1 VTGPDDTP
9 LSADEWEAVRRLR
22 REQPVDADPAVAEP
36 QPAAAVQPAAE
47 PDLPAEPVPATEPV
61 PAAETAEPQA
71 SYASLPATPTSATA
85 ATLRRAAVVALTGLV
100 VAALAAVSLLA
111 VVTVRL
117 SDHYSRNSDANA
129 ALAAAT
135 SNVATVLSYNYK
147 SLAAD
152 FAKAESALTPS
163 FRKTYETTTAKAV
176 EPLAAK
182 YHAVS
187 TAQVTSGGVIS
198 TGAARA
204 QVVVFV
210 SQQVTNTQL
219 TAPRLDRSRIVVDLR
234 RSNGRWLIDKLT
246 PV

>member
-1 VTGPDDTP
+1 VTGPEDPP
-9 LSADEWEAVRRLR
+9 LTAEEWEAVRRLR
-22 REQPVDADPAVAEP
+22 RERPAVTETPPVAEAPPVAETPPVAEAPPPAAEPAVAEP
-36 QPAAAVQPAAE
+36 EAAVAE
-47 PDLPAEPVPATEPV
+47 PELPE
-61 PAAETAEPQA
+61 A
-71 SYASLPATPTSATA
+71 SYGSTA
-85 ATLRRAAVVALTGLV
+85 AVTGTRFTRAAVVTLAALV

-111 VVTVRL
+111 VLTVRL
-117 SDHYSRNSDANA
+117 SDHYSRNSDATA

-135 SNVATVLSYNYK
+135 TNVATVLSYNYK

-152 FAKAESALTPS
+152 FAKAESVLTPS
-163 FRKTYETTTAKAV
+163 FRKTYDTTTAKAV

-198 TGAARA
+198 TGASRA

-219 TAPRLDRSRIVVDLR
+219 SAPRLDRSRIVVDLR
-234 RSNGRWLIDKLT
+234 RSNGQWLIDKLT

>member
-1 VTGPDDTP
+1 VT
-9 LSADEWEAVRRLR
+9 
-22 REQPVDADPAVAEP
+22 
-36 QPAAAVQPAAE
+36 PAA
-47 PDLPAEPVPATEPV
+47 
-61 PAAETAEPQA
+61 
-71 SYASLPATPTSATA
+71 
-85 ATLRRAAVVALTGLV
+85 LV

-111 VVTVRL
+111 VLTVRL
-117 SDHYSRNSDANA
+117 SDHYSRNSDATA

-135 SNVATVLSYNYK
+135 TNVATVLSYNYK

-152 FAKAESALTPS
+152 FAKAESVLTPS
-163 FRKTYETTTAKAV
+163 FRKTYDTTTAKAV

-198 TGAARA
+198 TGASRA

-219 TAPRLDRSRIVVDLR
+219 SAPRLDRSRIVVDLR
-234 RSNGRWLIDKLT
+234 RSNGQWLIDKLT